1 MLLGLV
7 VLGVAAESLDPLGVV
22 AAAVA
27 ATVLTQWR
35 LGVLQLQPTCVTGA
49 Q

>member
-7 VLGVAAESLDPLGVV
+7 VLGAAAESLGPLGVV

-27 ATVLTQWR
+27 ATALTQ
-35 LGVLQLQPTCVTGA
+35 
-49 Q
+49 